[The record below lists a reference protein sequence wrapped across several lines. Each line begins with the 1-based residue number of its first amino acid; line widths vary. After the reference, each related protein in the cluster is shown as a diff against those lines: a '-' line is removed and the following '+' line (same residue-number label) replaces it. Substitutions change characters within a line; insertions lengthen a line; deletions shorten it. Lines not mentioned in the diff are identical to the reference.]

1 RQPFRFLDLPAE
13 LRLRIYD
20 ELLHV
25 SKPIDLDPLNYHQ
38 IAPRLRLFLTCR
50 QIHHEAHHVF
60 YRQPVRLYPT
70 HGRFFHTK
78 RALLERLPAQYRREI
93 TTLDLRLGPGWSA
106 PPRNQHTRAE
116 LGLAD
121 CANLRRLRV
130 FIEIDP
136 SERTFDG
143 FRGKNATEDTYLRF
157 CLGLLDG
164 VFAQCPGLH
173 EVEFDAYPAVGRD
186 APLLTGLVARV
197 AECGRRVAWG

>member
-1 RQPFRFLDLPAE
+1 
-13 LRLRIYD
+13 
-20 ELLHV
+20 
-25 SKPIDLDPLNYHQ
+25 
-38 IAPRLRLFLTCR
+38 
-50 QIHHEAHHVF
+50 
-60 YRQPVRLYPT
+60 VRLYPT

-78 RALLERLPAQYRREI
+78 RALLERLPALYRREI

-197 AECGRRVAWG
+197 AERGRRVAWGPLRGWDDEGGPREGFGAGRSPVQGRGAGVGGGGAGVEEEEKIGVPLGAFQGSAVVAVRA